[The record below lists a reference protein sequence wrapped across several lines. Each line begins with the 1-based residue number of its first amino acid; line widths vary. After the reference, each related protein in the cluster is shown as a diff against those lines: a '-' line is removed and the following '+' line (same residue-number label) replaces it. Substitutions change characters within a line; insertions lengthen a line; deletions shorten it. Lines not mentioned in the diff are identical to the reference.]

1 MCVRLLC
8 VVSVAA
14 ALALPAGIVTAASG
28 PMRAMPAPGEFEPGD
43 PQFVRFSSD
52 EATVV
57 RRPAFVR
64 GAARSGDSLIVASRG
79 RTCAVRGDGDVT
91 CWGLDG
97 ARERLSVA
105 GLANAVSITSGDHFE
120 VDPHV
125 CVLHADRT
133 VSCWGPG
140 RMGQLGGG
148 EMHSSYLPVQVLGLS
163 DAVAL
168 AAGAEHTCA
177 VHATGG
183 VSCWG
188 TGVLGQ
194 LGHPDI
200 TPVSTPQRV
209 PRLAD
214 VEKIDAGPTSS
225 CAVHSG
231 GGLSC
236 WGSGGGAGNAH
247 TFSPGRVDGLPAVAS
262 VSTGWDRTCA
272 VTVAGEVYCWPAA
285 DVARPERVDGVT
297 GAVSISVGHG
307 GVCVVHGDGGV
318 SCWGEENVAGQLGN
332 GTGSPQPQ
340 PARVPGV
347 TGAVAVTMSV
357 GSDRIGAHT
366 CVAHEDASYS
376 CWGGNRAGQLG
387 DGTLTGRP
395 YAAAV
400 ITPAAIPADRVPVD
414 ATDLLRTWVDGA
426 VQERERQHPWLRAA
440 WDHARDLTSA
450 VPLENIEGIVQPVCD
465 GPGEPPECRAE
476 SVRIAEL
483 RLEVAV
489 HELAHVYDTT
499 TGLASRRA
507 WGAVQLYFGIRYPD
521 CFRDQGQWPGSEIL
535 ADTLT
540 HLTVP
545 LASLAYYETG
555 CPGLGDRPDRAA
567 EEVVLSGLAGEVPDW
582 YTANVT
588 SGAELWALLRRVL
601 WPNLVVNLAGEFGG
615 LCSTDWLG
623 FPPDWSLV
631 PPAGAN
637 PFRSGGC

>member
-1 MCVRLLC
+1 MLGW
-8 VVSVAA
+8 VSVAA
-14 ALALPAGIVTAASG
+14 VLALPAGVTAAGSG
-28 PMRAMPAPGEFEPGD
+28 PMQAISPPGEFDPGD
-43 PQFVRFSSD
+43 PPLVRFSSD
-52 EATVV
+52 EAAVV
-57 RRPAFVR
+57 RGPEFVR
-64 GAARSGDSLIVASRG
+64 GAARSGDSLIAASRG

-91 CWGLDG
+91 CWGMDG

-105 GLANAVSITSGDHFE
+105 GLANVVSVTSGDHLE
-120 VDPHV
+120 VALHV
-125 CVLHADRT
+125 CALHSDGT

-168 AAGAEHTCA
+168 AAGSEHTCA
-177 VHATGG
+177 VHATGR

-188 TGVLGQ
+188 SGLLGQ
-194 LGHPDI
+194 LGHPNL
-200 TPVSTPQRV
+200 TPVSSPQQV
-209 PRLAD
+209 PNLSD

-231 GGLSC
+231 GGLTC
-236 WGSGGGAGNAH
+236 WGSGGGAGNVH
-247 TFSPGRVDGLPAVAS
+247 TFTPGRVDGLPAVVA

-272 VTVAGEVYCWPAA
+272 VAVVGEVYCWPAA

-297 GAVSISVGHG
+297 GAVSISVGDG
-307 GVCVVHGDGGV
+307 GVCVVHDDGGV
-318 SCWGEENVAGQLGN
+318 SCWGEQNAAGQLGN
-332 GTGSPQPQ
+332 GTRSPQPR
-340 PARVPGV
+340 PARIPGV
-347 TGAVAVTMSV
+347 GAAVAVTMSV

-387 DGTLTGRP
+387 DGTSTGRP

-400 ITPAAIPADRVPVD
+400 ITPAPITGDRIPRD
-414 ATDLLRTWVDGA
+414 ATDLLRTWLDEV
-426 VQERERQHPWLRAA
+426 VRQREREYPWLRAS
-440 WDHARDLTSA
+440 WDHVRELTSA
-450 VPLENIEGIVQPVCD
+450 VPLDSISGIVQPVCD
-465 GPGEPPECRAE
+465 GPGEPSACRAE
-476 SVRIAEL
+476 SMMVSEL
-483 RLEVAV
+483 ELGTVV
-489 HELAHVYDTT
+489 HELAHVYDAT
-499 TGLASRRA
+499 TGLAQRRA

-521 CFRDQGQWPGSEIL
+521 CFRDHGQRPGSEIL

-540 HLTVP
+540 HLVVP
-545 LASLAYYETG
+545 LASLAYFETG
-555 CPGLGDRPDRAA
+555 CPGLGDQPDREA

-582 YTANVT
+582 YTDNVT
-588 SGAELWALLRRVL
+588 NGAGLWALLRRVL
-601 WPNLVVNLAGEFGG
+601 SPILLASLASEFGG
-615 LCSTDWLG
+615 LCSTDWVG

>member
-1 MCVRLLC
+1 MLGC
-8 VVSVAA
+8 VSVAA
-14 ALALPAGIVTAASG
+14 AVALPAGVAGAGAG
-28 PMRAMPAPGEFEPGD
+28 PMRAIPPPGEFEPGD

-52 EATVV
+52 EAAVV
-57 RRPAFVR
+57 RGPEFVR

-97 ARERLSVA
+97 ARERLSAA
-105 GLANAVSITSGDHFE
+105 GLANVVSITSGDHHE
-120 VDPHV
+120 VALHV
-125 CVLHADRT
+125 CALHGDGT

-140 RMGQLGGG
+140 RMGQLGAG

-168 AAGAEHTCA
+168 AAGSEHTCA
-177 VHATGG
+177 VHATGR

-188 TGVLGQ
+188 AGLLGQ
-194 LGHPDI
+194 LGHPDV
-200 TPVSTPQRV
+200 TPVSSPQRV
-209 PRLAD
+209 PRLSD
-214 VEKIDAGPTSS
+214 VERIDAGPTSS
-225 CAVHSG
+225 CAIHSG

-247 TFSPGRVDGLPAVAS
+247 TFTPGRVDGLPAVVA

-272 VTVAGEVYCWPAA
+272 VSAAGEVYCWPVA

-297 GAVSISVGHG
+297 GAVSVSVGDG

-318 SCWGEENVAGQLGN
+318 SCWGEQNAAGQLGG
-332 GTGSPQPQ
+332 GTRSPQPQ

-347 TGAVAVTMSV
+347 AAAVAVTMSV
-357 GSDRIGAHT
+357 GSGRVGAHT

-376 CWGGNRAGQLG
+376 CWGANRAGQLS

-400 ITPAAIPADRVPVD
+400 TTPDPIARDRIPGD
-414 ATDLLRTWVDGA
+414 ATDLLRTWLDEA
-426 VQERERQHPWLRAA
+426 VQKREREHPWLRAA
-440 WDHARDLTSA
+440 WDHVRDRTSA
-450 VPLENIEGIVQPVCD
+450 VPLANIEGIVQPVCD
-465 GPGEPPECRAE
+465 GAGEPPGCRAE
-476 SVRIAEL
+476 SMRIAEM
-483 RLEVAV
+483 RLGVAV

-499 TGLASRRA
+499 TGLAQRRA

-535 ADTLT
+535 ADTMT
-540 HLTVP
+540 HLVVP
-545 LASLAYYETG
+545 LASLAYFEAG
-555 CPGLGDRPDRAA
+555 CPGLGDRPDREAQ
-567 EEVVLSGLAGEVPDW
+567 EVVLSGLAGEVPDW
-582 YTANVT
+582 YADNV
-588 SGAELWALLRRVL
+588 SDGAELWALLRRVL
-601 WPNLVVNLAGEFGG
+601 WPTLVANLAGEFGG
-615 LCSTDWLG
+615 LCSTGWLG

-631 PPAGAN
+631 PPVGAN
-637 PFRSGGC
+637 PFGDSGC